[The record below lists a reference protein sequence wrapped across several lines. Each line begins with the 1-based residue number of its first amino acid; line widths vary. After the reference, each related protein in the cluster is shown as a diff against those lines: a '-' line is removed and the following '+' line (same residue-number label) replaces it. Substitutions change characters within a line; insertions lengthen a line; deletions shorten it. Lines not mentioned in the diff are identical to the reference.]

1 MIRRLCGVLVMIGCM
16 GWPGLALRSV
26 AQDTPAED
34 TILEAVIA
42 QVNDEFILL
51 SELQR
56 IESQI
61 RRQILQQ
68 TLPEQRETRLREI
81 QAKLIDQMIDQRLL
95 VQKAREY
102 GFDPEPYVQDTI
114 ERIRRENNI
123 TSDAQFEQ
131 ILAREG
137 LTYEQFVQS
146 LRNQILAQQVV
157 VHYVQPRIVITE
169 REIQE
174 YYTRHP
180 DDFRQ
185 PERWQ
190 FYQIRIPSDP
200 ETRARVETWI
210 TGGAAPE
217 TLEPRLNDIAD
228 AQLTLVGPID
238 PGQLRE
244 DVRSVLEDAPPGTWR
259 GPIVREDQI
268 LWVWL
273 VEKTG
278 GDIPSLEQVRDR
290 IYERLWQQ
298 KSQELRKQLLA
309 ELRKHAYIR
318 IYTENLPEPYR
329 SLYQNV
335 TASANPTT
343 ETPNAHP

>member
-1 MIRRLCGVLVMIGCM
+1 MVTRLSGVWVIGYL
-16 GWPGLALRSV
+16 GLLGLIAPGV
-26 AQDTPAED
+26 AQETRSPD

-51 SELQR
+51 SELR
-56 IESQI
+56 RVESQI

-68 TLPEQRETRLREI
+68 TLPEQREARLREI
-81 QAKLIDQMIDQRLL
+81 RAKLIDQMIDQRLL

-102 GFDPEPYVQDTI
+102 GFDPEPYVRDTI
-114 ERIRRENNI
+114 DRIRRENNI
-123 TSDAQFEQ
+123 TSDDQFKQ
-131 ILAREG
+131 ILAQEG

-169 REIQE
+169 REIRE
-174 YYTRHP
+174 YYTRHR

-185 PERWQ
+185 PVRWQ
-190 FYQIRIPSDP
+190 FYQIRIPPDP
-200 ETRARVETWI
+200 EIRARVEAWI
-210 TGGAAPE
+210 AEGADPE

-228 AQLTLVGPID
+228 AQLILVGPID
-238 PGQLRE
+238 PTQLRE
-244 DVRSVLEDAPPGTWR
+244 DVRAILKDAPPGTWR

-273 VEKTG
+273 VDRTG
-278 GDIPSLEQVRDR
+278 GDVPPLEQVRDR

-298 KSQELRKQLLA
+298 KSQELRKQLIA
-309 ELRKHAYIR
+309 ELRKHAYIH
-318 IYTENLPEPYR
+318 IFIENLPEPYR
-329 SLYQNV
+329 SLYQNA
-335 TASANPTT
+335 TASTKSTA